1 MPDEKKD
8 EEEEIQ
14 RRRRQRQELL
24 KRLQTSGSGKPKDS
38 VAAFTVITS
47 EENTSKAKSEDLY
60 GVVSEDTGTSSLG
73 VSAIS
78 KGGGPSAGG
87 GAPPPTTF
95 TSILKTNEVEGTTK
109 VIIGPK
115 HLVERAKRVN
125 PELSDM
131 FEQATSKNA
140 TSSSSSIG
148 SRHLDMFADEKFEG
162 GGGAGYDL
170 RAKEDS
176 LEDRR
181 RRGDSHLIDN
191 WDDAEGYYRK

>member
-38 VAAFTVITS
+38 ATAAFTVITS
-47 EENTSKAKSEDLY
+47 EEGGTSKAKSEDLY
-60 GVVSEDTGTSSLG
+60 GIVSEDTGTSSLG

-78 KGGGPSAGG
+78 KSGPGA

-125 PELSDM
+125 PELNDM
-131 FEQATSKNA
+131 FEQATSKN
-140 TSSSSSIG
+140 SSSSIG